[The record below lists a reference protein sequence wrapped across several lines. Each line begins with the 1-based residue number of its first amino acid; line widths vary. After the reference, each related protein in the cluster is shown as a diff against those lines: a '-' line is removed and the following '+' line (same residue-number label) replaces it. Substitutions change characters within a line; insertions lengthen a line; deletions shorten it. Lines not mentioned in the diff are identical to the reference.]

1 MGRDLERE
9 GERPRQKRKEEL
21 RERGSAGAGAQPP
34 PLYMPGD
41 FLLGLHPHLP
51 SPAPLGHTP
60 QYLRGL
66 GTDGHQGHARQFLP
80 DLHGSGWGTRRA
92 S

>member
-1 MGRDLERE
+1 MLGLE
-9 GERPRQKRKEEL
+9 PHPL
-21 RERGSAGAGAQPP
+21 
-34 PLYMPGD
+34 PLYMQGD

-51 SPAPLGHTP
+51 LPDPLGCTP

-66 GTDGHQGHARQFLP
+66 GIDGHQGHARQFLP
-80 DLHGSGWGTRRA
+80 DLHGSGWVTHRA